1 MFAPKNMHK
10 NIQLIPLF
18 RWKQSGNNYQ
28 GYKQIK
34 SNIINQNNSTHL
46 WKWINQCCLK
56 QMDEYQEQHW
66 AGKANDS
73 TSMKIPRLPNLD
85 TLSSN

>member
-28 GYKQIK
+28 GYNRYRAISLMKIILYICENELINVA
-34 SNIINQNNSTHL
+34 SNKWMNIRNS
-46 WKWINQCCLK
+46 IEREK
-56 QMDEYQEQHW
+56 QM
-66 AGKANDS
+66 
-73 TSMKIPRLPNLD
+73 IPLL
-85 TLSSN
+85 